1 MGHFT
6 DCLGTIFLLSVC
18 NVLPEPVLFDGC
30 WILLLILPSFIGVL
44 TAYKESWSRIGFL
57 TGILLL
63 LRCQVSFDQRKKL
76 VLPAALILIGLRMTF
91 RGVYSQHRQDAARR
105 AYATGPGLPETC
117 AIFKRLRQ
125 DYTGEVFTGVEFT
138 AALGRVDCDLT
149 GAKHNDGIV
158 IRANGK
164 CGKVP

>member
-30 WILLLILPSFIGVL
+30 WTLLLIVPCFIGVL
-44 TAYKESWSRIGFL
+44 TADKESWSRIGFL

-63 LRCQVSFDQRKKL
+63 LRCQVSFDQHKEL
-76 VLPAALILIGLRMTF
+76 VLPAALILIGLKTTF
-91 RGVYSQHRQDAARR
+91 RGVYSQHGQNAARR
-105 AYATGPGLPETC
+105 AYAAGLDLPETC
-117 AIFKRLRQ
+117 TIFKQLRR
-125 DYTGEVFTGVEFT
+125 DNAGEVFTGAEFT

-158 IRANGK
+158 IRANGI
-164 CGKVP
+164 CRKVP